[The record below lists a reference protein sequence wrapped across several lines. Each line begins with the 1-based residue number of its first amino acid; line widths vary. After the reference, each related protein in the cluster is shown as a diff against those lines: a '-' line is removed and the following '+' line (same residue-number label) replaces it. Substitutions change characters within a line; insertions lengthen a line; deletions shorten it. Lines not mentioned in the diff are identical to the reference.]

1 MIWAK
6 EETLPRDEIE
16 AIQFAKLKGTVR
28 YIYDRVKPY
37 REKMDAAG
45 IKPEDIEI
53 YMKAGADGFGVGGNL
68 VPLDLMKKGE
78 FDRITEIARRY
89 TKEIARCRKM

>member
-1 MIWAK
+1 MWYTVNSSAARRTRTGTAECSSPGRSKILLRLFCDGILKEVYTMIWAK

-37 REKMDAAG
+37 RE
-45 IKPEDIEI
+45 
-53 YMKAGADGFGVGGNL
+53 
-68 VPLDLMKKGE
+68 
-78 FDRITEIARRY
+78 
-89 TKEIARCRKM
+89 